1 MREAPDIDFVRSRG
15 RGLAWV
21 VAGLLIAGV
30 GLAVASYLGY
40 RAERHQVDAALLEA
54 QQRLSASQT
63 VQAAPVLSAE
73 PAWLKEA
80 EASVAEDW
88 NVLFDRLEGLTVP
101 GVRLASVQAGLH
113 PHSVRV
119 EFELDGWTRVSELN
133 AALNPPEGTMRWHLV
148 SVAPAGGSGVMSGGV
163 RGVWQR

>member
-15 RGLAWV
+15 RGLSRVA
-21 VAGLLIAGV
+21 AGLLIAGA

-40 RAERHQVDAALLEA
+40 RAERRELDAALLEA
-54 QQRLSASQT
+54 QQRLAASQT
-63 VQAAPVLSAE
+63 VEPTPVLSAE

-133 AALNPPEGTMRWHLV
+133 EALNQPDGTLRWHLV
-148 SVAPAGGSGVMSGGV
+148 SVAPAGGSGLMSGGV

>member
-1 MREAPDIDFVRSRG
+1 MRQASDIDFVRSRG
-15 RGLAWV
+15 RGLAWA
-21 VAGLLIAGV
+21 VAGLLIVGA
-30 GLAVASYLGY
+30 GLAVASCLGY

-54 QQRLSASQT
+54 QQRLAASQT
-63 VQAAPVLSAE
+63 VQPTPVLSAE

-88 NVLFDRLEGLTVP
+88 NVLFDRLEGLKVP
-101 GVRLASVQAGLH
+101 GVRLVSVQAGVH

-133 AALNPPEGTMRWHLV
+133 EALNQPLGMMRWHLV
-148 SVAPAGGSGVMSGGV
+148 SVAPAGGAGLMSGGV
-163 RGVWQR
+163 RGVWQH